1 MQKIDKL
8 KSTLDEILSFMS
20 INPAVA
26 IEEAD
31 VNSYTIKIEGENLN
45 FLIGYRGE
53 SLESLQNLL
62 NLIMY
67 KQLNDWMRVVV
78 DINGYRTQ
86 KQEKIEQIAKGF
98 IDRVRFLAKDVEMPP
113 MSPSERRL
121 VHVFLQEYDD
131 VTSESIGIG
140 QNRRVVLKPKK
151 KE

>member
-1 MQKIDKL
+1 MEKIDKL

>member
-1 MQKIDKL
+1 MEKIDKL

-131 VTSESIGIG
+131 VTSESVGIG